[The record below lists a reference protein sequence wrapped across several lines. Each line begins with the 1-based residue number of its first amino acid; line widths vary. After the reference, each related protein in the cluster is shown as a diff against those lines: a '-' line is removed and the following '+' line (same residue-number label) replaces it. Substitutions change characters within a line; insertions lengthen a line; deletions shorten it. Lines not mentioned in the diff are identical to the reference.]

1 MSTQIRLTLAR
12 ILEGKRGARPQAVGL
27 MEVVPLLPQDETH
40 HNRMFAVPSKSM
52 LLAGNPEYGTIIVEN
67 EDTQRPLIVPS
78 NTTWIT
84 KYKAQDHA
92 LSKAGLLEASGE
104 SRYETAAC
112 VEAGQGG
119 TIPPGVHQFQILPV
133 SLRRIDK
140 EVAERHEYGKFWD
153 NISALNTTLGLPDD
167 GGHLNMLFSHLDK
180 ELHQFVAEFE
190 TIPGQIGA
198 LIIINGKLQG
208 VEIAPSP
215 EYWDSVWEPL
225 IRFSYGP
232 EAVLAARRLGED
244 GARAAMLSRPR
255 LQCDNPSSIE
265 DIEQALHTLRSE
277 EKARVEAV
285 VRLNLEAVLDFDVDE
300 QVMAGEITGPLV
312 TYTLGS
318 SYGQFIGQVVM
329 DDDYVVYASMV
340 NSEQISRRPPRQ
352 PFELDGDQ

>member
-1 MSTQIRLTLAR
+1 MSKQIRLTLAR
-12 ILEGKRGARPQAVGL
+12 ILEGKRGARPQTVGL

-52 LLAGNPEYGTIIVEN
+52 FLAGNPRYGTIVVEN
-67 EDTQRPLIVPS
+67 KDTVRPLIVPS
-78 NTTWIT
+78 NVTWIT
-84 KYKAQDHA
+84 KHAGQDHA
-92 LSKAGLLEASGE
+92 LSKAGLLSASGK
-104 SRYETAAC
+104 STYDTAAC
-112 VEAGQGG
+112 VQSTQPGA
-119 TIPPGVHQFQILPV
+119 IPPDVHQFQILPA

-140 EVAERHEYGKFWD
+140 DMAERCDFKKFWPS
-153 NISALNTTLGLPDD
+153 ITALNATMGLPQG
-167 GGHLNMLFSHLDK
+167 GGHLKLLFSHLDK

-232 EAVLAARRLGED
+232 EAVLAARRLGAD

-255 LQCDNPSSIE
+255 LQCDNPESIE
-265 DIEQALHTLRSE
+265 DIEQALKTLRSK
-277 EKARVEAV
+277 EKTRVGAV
-285 VRLNLEAVLDFDVDE
+285 VQSNLETVLDFDVDE
-300 QVMAGEITGPLV
+300 QALAADEAGATA

-340 NSEQISRRPPRQ
+340 YSEQVSRRPPRE
-352 PFELDGDQ
+352 PFEMEGEQ

>member
-1 MSTQIRLTLAR
+1 MSKQIRLTLAR
-12 ILEGKRGARPQAVGL
+12 ILEGKRGARPQTVGL

-52 LLAGNPEYGTIIVEN
+52 LLAGNPAYGTIIVEN
-67 EDTQRPLIVPS
+67 KDTVRPLIVPS

-84 KYKAQDHA
+84 RHAAQDHA
-92 LSKAGLLEASGE
+92 LNKASLLAASGK
-104 SRYETAAC
+104 STYDTAAC
-112 VEAGQGG
+112 VEQTQAGQ
-119 TIPPGVHQFQILPV
+119 IPSDVHQFQILPA

-140 EVAERHEYGKFWD
+140 DLAERRDFRKFWG
-153 NISALNTTLGLPDD
+153 NISTLNTALGLPEC
-167 GGHLNMLFSHLDK
+167 GGHLNKLFTHLDK
-180 ELHQFVAEFE
+180 ELQQFVAEFE

-232 EAVLAARRLGED
+232 EAVLAARRLGAD

-255 LQCDNPSSIE
+255 LQCDNPESIE
-265 DIEQALHTLRSE
+265 DIELALDKLRKE
-277 EKARVEAV
+277 EKARVEATV
-285 VRLNLEAVLDFDVDE
+285 QSNLETVLDFDVDE
-300 QVMAGEITGPLV
+300 QALASDVSGVKV

-340 NSEQISRRPPRQ
+340 YSEQVSRRPPRE
-352 PFELDGDQ
+352 PFEMEGEQ

>member
-1 MSTQIRLTLAR
+1 MSKQIRLTLAR
-12 ILEGKRGARPQAVGL
+12 ILEGKRGARPQTVGL

-52 LLAGNPEYGTIIVEN
+52 LLAGNPRYGTIIVGN
-67 EDTQRPLIVPS
+67 KDKLRPLIVPS

-84 KYKAQDHA
+84 RHAAQDHA
-92 LSKAGLLEASGE
+92 LSKASLLAASGK
-104 SRYETAAC
+104 STYDTAAC
-112 VEAGQGG
+112 VEQTQAGQ
-119 TIPPGVHQFQILPV
+119 IPSDVHQFQILPA

-140 EVAERHEYGKFWD
+140 DLAEMRDFRKFWG
-153 NISALNTTLGLPDD
+153 NISTLNTALGLPEC
-167 GGHLNMLFSHLDK
+167 GGHLNRIFTHLDK
-180 ELHQFVAEFE
+180 ELRQFVAEFE

-232 EAVLAARRLGED
+232 EAVLAARHLGPD
-244 GARAAMLSRPR
+244 GAHQAMLNRPS
-255 LQCDNPSSIE
+255 LECDNPSSIE
-265 DIEQALHTLRSE
+265 DIESALRKLRSE
-277 EKARVEAV
+277 EKARVEEAV
-285 VRLNLEAVLDFDVDE
+285 RSNLETVLDFEMDE
-300 QVMAGEITGPLV
+300 QAIAVDGVGATV

-318 SYGQFIGQVVM
+318 AYGQFIGQMVM

-340 NSEQISRRPPRQ
+340 CSEQVSRRSPRE
-352 PFELDGDQ
+352 PFEMAGE